1 MSPAFGAASNFAF
14 LLGHLKSFC
23 VTLNFFEAA
32 LIEFKCIHSPVIA
45 AKKPLSVLATC
56 LCVGGGG
63 GRDLMFKLLQPSSFS
78 ALFQSHL
85 DAPVGRT

>member
-56 LCVGGGG
+56 LCVWGW
-63 GRDLMFKLLQPSSFS
+63 
-78 ALFQSHL
+78 
-85 DAPVGRT
+85 VGEERRSNV